1 MTENNAAHQNYLA
14 AHRAVSEVLEA
25 NSVFVGGKTINA
37 IVDAALS
44 KLRAEGVQAGD
55 ERALFEWHNR
65 ACELTRDE
73 DVPDEYRNSH
83 VQECWNGWKDRAA
96 LASAEETRPAARV
109 AGDDAS
115 RYLEWDKNRSAWEMP
130 VGTPLFYGNRSP
142 VADESPMAKMADAL
156 REKARQER
164 KAYQDSRVQTT
175 EWGPM
180 SAGTEADDPL
190 APWLR
195 WRMAWRASRA
205 TRTPRWPPRIS
216 APRLPGWQAPQ
227 ASEAVRI
234 HNDAIKAAA
243 KVCADIARQYDPQ
256 NNQEHALAS
265 ELYSAALAI
274 RKLEK
279 DNGDCAKGA
288 VVPSEPL
295 RVFSAGMWT
304 YDGTGQAFS
313 HTDLD
318 AAAFVTYRDAL
329 STPSVVKQS
338 LTATQT
344 GEKGES
350 DAN

>member
-1 MTENNAAHQNYLA
+1 MTENNAAQAAQKDWANGVAAAKLA
-14 AHRAVSEVLEA
+14 PATGDVVLESA
-25 NSVFVGGKTINA
+25 TVLEI
-37 IVDAALS
+37 DALLS

-227 ASEAVRI
+227 ASEAVR
-234 HNDAIKAAA
+234 D
-243 KVCADIARQYDPQ
+243 Q
-256 NNQEHALAS
+256 ALAA
-265 ELYSAALAI
+265 LQSAQRFIRNGVEFGYIRMPDADTPDPAHRTPGLIEAAI
-274 RKLEK
+274 R
-279 DNGDCAKGA
+279 
-288 VVPSEPL
+288 
-295 RVFSAGMWT
+295 
-304 YDGTGQAFS
+304 
-313 HTDLD
+313 
-318 AAAFVTYRDAL
+318 AL
-329 STPSVVKQS
+329 SAQPGAQKRTNGG
-338 LTATQT
+338 
-344 GEKGES
+344 GE
-350 DAN
+350 A